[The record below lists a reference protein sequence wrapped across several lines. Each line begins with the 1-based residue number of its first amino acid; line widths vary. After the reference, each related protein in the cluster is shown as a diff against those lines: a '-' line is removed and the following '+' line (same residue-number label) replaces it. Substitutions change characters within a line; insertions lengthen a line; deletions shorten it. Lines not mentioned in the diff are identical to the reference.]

1 MPAKRKSAQ
10 KSNGRAR
17 QRPSVATHPYRIE
30 VTDLDS
36 KRQVLLT
43 VVDWDDT
50 DRRAAI
56 AQIMRWVGVPEDNCF
71 LDEIAPEQEPRK
83 T

>member
-1 MPAKRKSAQ
+1 
-10 KSNGRAR
+10 
-17 QRPSVATHPYRIE
+17 VAAHPYRIE

-56 AQIMRWVGVPEDNCF
+56 ARSCAGSACSGTTASSMKSPLNRNLAKP
-71 LDEIAPEQEPRK
+71 
-83 T
+83 